1 VTIFDLLDRLA
12 FLRGFPSVAIVLAAA
27 FLALA
32 LWDYR
37 PALVALVVVY
47 LVGGLLFVDLLD
59 PRLAVVYTLSGVFA
73 TLILVVTAW
82 QVNWGR
88 PPEDLT
94 PEEVA
99 RLAYARRVRLGPLNV
114 PAVTLLRVLAAAAA
128 LVAAY
133 WLWRSG
139 PGLLA
144 VVPPDRDHV
153 RLAVL
158 GLLGLGLAGL
168 ATSAEPFPAGLGLLI
183 FLLGFELFMSVVQ
196 QSIAM
201 AIALAAFN
209 LLVALVVSYLA
220 QARAVP
226 QDALE

>member
-1 VTIFDLLDRLA
+1 MTIFDLLDRLA
-12 FLRGFPSVAIVLAAA
+12 FLRGFPSVALVLAAA
-27 FLALA
+27 FLALIV
-32 LWDYR
+32 WDYR
-37 PALVALVVVY
+37 PALVALGVVY
-47 LVGGLLFVDLLD
+47 LLGGLLFVDLLD

-73 TLILVVTAW
+73 ALMLVVTAW

-88 PPEDLT
+88 PPKDLM

-99 RLAYARRVRLGPLNV
+99 RLENTRRVRLGPLSV
-114 PAVTLLRVLAAAAA
+114 PVVTLLRTLAAAVA
-128 LVAAY
+128 LVGAY
-133 WLWRSG
+133 WLWRSE

-144 VVPPDRDHV
+144 VVPPDQDHV
-153 RLAVL
+153 RLAIL

-168 ATSAEPFPAGLGLLI
+168 ATSVEPFPAGLGLLI
-183 FLLGFELFMSVVQ
+183 FLLGFEMFMSVVQ

-226 QDALE
+226 QDAVE